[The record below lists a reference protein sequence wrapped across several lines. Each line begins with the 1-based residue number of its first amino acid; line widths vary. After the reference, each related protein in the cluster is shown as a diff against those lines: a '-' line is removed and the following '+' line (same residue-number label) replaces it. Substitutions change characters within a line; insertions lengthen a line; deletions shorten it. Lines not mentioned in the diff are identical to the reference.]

1 MNPKGKALRQFNIN
15 PVLKKNYVAFQSTL
29 AHCGSNLFHMI
40 FQKDFFAVELINGN
54 IFLHLNLGV
63 DTIKIQASQSDKQI
77 ADGKWHKVGKTKY
90 SIINVFLLNL
100 VENNIKHTF

>member
-1 MNPKGKALRQFNIN
+1 M
-15 PVLKKNYVAFQSTL
+15 VLL
-29 AHCGSNLFHMI
+29 CDII

-90 SIINVFLLNL
+90 SIIYVFHLNL